1 MHATHVNQLVAKNMH
16 RKKLY
21 DARGVRRG
29 NTVIGIWKAQ
39 AFWIM
44 MQFFLHSAQ
53 FSLNVDVGNG
63 SVINIHGDV
72 KNLKG

>member
-1 MHATHVNQLVAKNMH
+1 MMQEVC
-16 RKKLY
+16 
-21 DARGVRRG
+21 G
-29 NTVIGIWKAQ
+29 NTVIGVWKAQ

>member
-1 MHATHVNQLVAKNMH
+1 MESTGFLD
-16 RKKLY
+16 Y
-21 DARGVRRG
+21 DAV
-29 NTVIGIWKAQ
+29 
-39 AFWIM
+39 
-44 MQFFLHSAQ
+44 FLHSAQ